1 MSFSKYYLI
10 FWFFF
15 KVFSFYTDIAYCV
28 LMFWSNYAYWKT
40 RAWRCKIFYFRNN
53 LASKWCKNV
62 DTSVIQVDSEN
73 IETSD
78 AIELTTEEVAMETAY
93 NSQMEDIAQAYIGK
107 PVSECTYEEL
117 TQAYT
122 LSLIEGSLESSKI
135 GLREQDDSDG
145 WISEFFDFC
154 KDVTNLGTS
163 QEDVEKA
170 ISEQEKVLLD

>member
-1 MSFSKYYLI
+1 
-10 FWFFF
+10 
-15 KVFSFYTDIAYCV
+15 
-28 LMFWSNYAYWKT
+28 
-40 RAWRCKIFYFRNN
+40 
-53 LASKWCKNV
+53 
-62 DTSVIQVDSEN
+62 
-73 IETSD
+73 
-78 AIELTTEEVAMETAY
+78 METAY